1 MPFAHRSVC
10 LRIVFAAAAVA
21 STGCLG
27 FSHHPRQHP
36 LPAAAEQAG
45 LRRVEV
51 EAGRYIGL
59 SDLSAERLADGSRK
73 LWLVPERQR
82 ALLHLEAPRTGGAT
96 YVSGTSDAVSRPQL
110 LQARP
115 AARSIE
121 GVPPYLDTESMAVL
135 GDGKFALGTEAPWPN
150 RTHDDVLFVTLQAG
164 VARVTHTVPFAYA
177 PYGLSG
183 GSNAGIEGL
192 CSDGV
197 VLLATSE
204 TSGDLPDGGR
214 FAPLG
219 RLGANDKAFVPYRL
233 QLTSP
238 TGRISALAC
247 RPNKDGGEAATE
259 VVAIERHY
267 GVARLLHFVLPHALP
282 PGALLRPQV
291 ALDLEPLVRPLVNY
305 EGVSWLDDGDLLLVA
320 DNSIGFATG
329 PTEGLV
335 VPAGMLQTSAP

>member
-1 MPFAHRSVC
+1 MPPAHRPVC
-10 LRIVFAAAAVA
+10 LRIALTAAAVA

-36 LPAAAEQAG
+36 LPAAAEQVG

-59 SDLSAERLADGSRK
+59 SDLSAERLADGSRR

-82 ALLHLEAPRTGGAT
+82 ALLQLEAPRADAAPHAPGTG
-96 YVSGTSDAVSRPQL
+96 DAVSRPQL

-121 GVPPYLDTESMAVL
+121 GVPPYLDTESLAAL
-135 GDGKFALGTEAPWPN
+135 GGGRFALGTEAPWPN

-164 VARVTHTVPFAYA
+164 VARVTHTVPFVYA
-177 PYGLSG
+177 PYNLLG

-204 TSGDLPDGGR
+204 TSGELAAGGR
-214 FAPLG
+214 YAPLG
-219 RLGANDKAFVPYRL
+219 RLGGADKAFVPYRL

-247 RPNKDGGEAATE
+247 RPTEHAGGSATE

-305 EGVSWLDDGDLLLVA
+305 EGVTWLDNGDLLLVA

-335 VPAGMLQTSAP
+335 VPAGMLQTSAR